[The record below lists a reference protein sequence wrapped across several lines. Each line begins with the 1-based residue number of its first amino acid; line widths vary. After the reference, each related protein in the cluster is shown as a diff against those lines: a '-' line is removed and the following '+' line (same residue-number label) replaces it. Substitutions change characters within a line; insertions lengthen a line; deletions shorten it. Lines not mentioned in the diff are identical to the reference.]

1 MAGRTGD
8 QTGHHWTQ
16 RRSALC
22 TVVGAACLWAWG
34 YVANLSVALFPR
46 ADVVASIGIEYAY
59 YASQLTLAVLAVA
72 LACLLRR
79 RHPGLSPAVVLAA
92 GACLAGASWAISLLM
107 SMPTGPEGDPGW
119 VGAAVIACG
128 VVYGAVG
135 LVLTVAWGA
144 RFSLGSRSMRQ
155 LVLLSF
161 LLGYI
166 IYLAIP
172 ALPSRASTLIAC
184 LLPLASAGLWL
195 LDSWR
200 RHQLT
205 GEVWPQERM
214 LGEASA
220 GLVNAGIL
228 PWRAMALFSAA
239 ALVGNFVTSLLMG
252 SSYTGAQTIF
262 PGGFLVCCCITAVA
276 LIAVSQ
282 GSLSLDIGL
291 LYRYCLPFS
300 VLGMLLLLVAPDRS
314 GALAGALV
322 TGASLFLQVLVILK
336 VTESTQQTGASPL
349 LAFSV
354 GQGLVGGVV
363 FLGNAG
369 GRVVSEIPGM
379 GAAVLP
385 LACAVGVFALFYL
398 LVLTTDGL
406 ARRVAKL
413 EGAKD
418 GCGEC
423 GADSAA
429 AAGVGRPSPQ
439 VAAAGAQAASA
450 LAGAAFAGTAS
461 PQVAA
466 TGARAA
472 SALAG
477 AMLAGGA
484 PAGVASPSAT
494 PAGTVLPGA
503 ALAEAP
509 RLDAFAQTLGLT
521 PREAEVCRYL
531 VQGRSLPFI
540 AEQLYVTAGTVKTHA
555 IHIYRKAGVTSKQE
569 LISLFGESMGQ
580 VK

>member
-1 MAGRTGD
+1 MAEH
-8 QTGHHWTQ
+8 TGHQTKRDWTQ

-34 YVANLSVALFPR
+34 YVANLSVALFPH
-46 ADVVASIGIEYAY
+46 AYVVASIGIEYAY

-72 LACLLRR
+72 LVGLLRR

-92 GACLAGASWAISLLM
+92 GVCLAGASWAISLLM
-107 SMPTGPEGDPGW
+107 GMPAGPQGDPGW
-119 VGAAVIACG
+119 ISAAVIACG
-128 VVYGAVG
+128 VVYGAAG

-155 LVLLSF
+155 VVLLSF
-161 LLGYI
+161 LLGYL

-172 ALPSRASTLIAC
+172 VLPSRASTLIAC

-205 GEVWPQERM
+205 GEVWPEERM
-214 LGEASA
+214 PGEASA

-239 ALVGNFVTSLLMG
+239 ALVGNFVTALLMG

-282 GSLSLDIGL
+282 GTLSLDIGL

-369 GRVVSEIPGM
+369 GRAVSEVASEIPGA
-379 GAAVLP
+379 GETVLP
-385 LACAVGVFALFYL
+385 LACAIGVFALFYL
-398 LVLTTDGL
+398 LVLTTDSL
-406 ARRVAKL
+406 ARRMAKL
-413 EGAKD
+413 EGAKA
-418 GCGEC
+418 GCGEEC
-423 GADSAA
+423 
-429 AAGVGRPSPQ
+429 AGS
-439 VAAAGAQAASA
+439 VAAASAGQPSLQAT
-450 LAGAAFAGTAS
+450 AA
-461 PQVAA
+461 
-466 TGARAA
+466 GARAA
-472 SALAG
+472 SAASTLAG
-477 AMLAGGA
+477 HVSASGEPVS
-484 PAGVASPSAT
+484 PAVTSAAS
-494 PAGTVLPGA
+494 V
-503 ALAEAP
+503 EAS
-509 RLDAFAQTLGLT
+509 RLDSLAQTLGLT

-580 VK
+580 AK

>member
-1 MAGRTGD
+1 MTEHTGR
-8 QTGHHWTQ
+8 QTERDWTQ

-34 YVANLSVALFPR
+34 YVANLSTALFPH
-46 ADVVASIGIEYAY
+46 AYVVASIGIEYAY
-59 YASQLTLAVLAVA
+59 YASQLMLAVLAVA
-72 LACLLRR
+72 LVGLLRR

-92 GACLAGASWAISLLM
+92 GVCLAGASWTIPLLM
-107 SMPTGPEGDPGW
+107 GMPAGPQGNPGW

-128 VVYGAVG
+128 VVYGAAG

-144 RFSLGSRSMRQ
+144 RFSLRSRSMRQ
-155 LVLLSF
+155 VVLLSF
-161 LLGYI
+161 LLGYL

-172 ALPSRASTLIAC
+172 VLPSRVSTLIAC

-220 GLVNAGIL
+220 GLVNADIL

-239 ALVGNFVTSLLMG
+239 ALIGNFVTSLLMG

-282 GSLSLDIGL
+282 GALSLDIGL

-300 VLGMLLLLVAPDRS
+300 VLGMLLPLVAPDRS

-336 VTESTQQTGASPL
+336 VTESAQQTGASPL

-369 GRVVSEIPGM
+369 GRVVSDLVSEIPGM
-379 GAAVLP
+379 GEAVLP
-385 LACAVGVFALFYL
+385 LACAIGVFALFYL
-398 LVLTTDGL
+398 LVLTTDSL
-406 ARRVAKL
+406 ARRMAKL
-413 EGAKD
+413 EGTKE
-418 GCGEC
+418 GCGEEC
-423 GADSAA
+423 AGSAA
-429 AAGVGRPSPQ
+429 TASVGQPSPQ
-439 VAAAGAQAASA
+439 ATAAGPTASAAST
-450 LAGAAFAGTAS
+450 LAGSAS
-461 PQVAA
+461 ASGEPTSSAA
-466 TGARAA
+466 TNSA
-472 SALAG
+472 SAE
-477 AMLAGGA
+477 
-484 PAGVASPSAT
+484 
-494 PAGTVLPGA
+494 
-503 ALAEAP
+503 AL
-509 RLDAFAQTLGLT
+509 RLDSFAQTLGLT

-569 LISLFGESMGQ
+569 LISLFGESVGQ
-580 VK
+580 AK

>member
-1 MAGRTGD
+1 MGLPAGPQGT
-8 QTGHHWTQ
+8 
-16 RRSALC
+16 
-22 TVVGAACLWAWG
+22 
-34 YVANLSVALFPR
+34 
-46 ADVVASIGIEYAY
+46 
-59 YASQLTLAVLAVA
+59 
-72 LACLLRR
+72 
-79 RHPGLSPAVVLAA
+79 A
-92 GACLAGASWAISLLM
+92 GWL
-107 SMPTGPEGDPGW
+107 
-119 VGAAVIACG
+119 GAAVIACG
-128 VVYGAVG
+128 VVYGAAG

-172 ALPSRASTLIAC
+172 VLPSRVSTLVAC
-184 LLPLASAGLWL
+184 LLPLVSAALWL

-214 LGEASA
+214 PGEASA

-228 PWRAMALFSAA
+228 PWRAMALFSVT
-239 ALVGNFVTSLLMG
+239 ALIGNFVTSLLMG
-252 SSYTGAQTIF
+252 SSYTGAQVIF

-282 GSLSLDIGL
+282 GGLRLDIEL

-354 GQGLVGGVV
+354 GQGLIGSVV
-363 FLGNAG
+363 FSGNAG
-369 GRVVSEIPGM
+369 GRVASELPGA
-379 GAAVLP
+379 GEAVLP
-385 LACAVGVFALFYL
+385 LACAIGVFALFYL

-413 EGAKD
+413 EGARKTGDED
-418 GCGEC
+418 GATSPDASC
-423 GADSAA
+423 D
-429 AAGVGRPSPQ
+429 GRPSPQ
-439 VAAAGAQAASA
+439 VATAGTKAASA
-450 LAGAAFAGTAS
+450 STIFAGASS
-461 PQVAA
+461 PAA
-466 TGARAA
+466 AAAA
-472 SALAG
+472 S
-477 AMLAGGA
+477 
-484 PAGVASPSAT
+484 T
-494 PAGTVLPGA
+494 PADATS
-503 ALAEAP
+503 AEAL
-509 RLDAFAQTLGLT
+509 RLDSFAQTLGLT

-569 LISLFGESMGQ
+569 LISLFGESAGQ
-580 VK
+580 VRP

>member
-1 MAGRTGD
+1 MADRTGHQAKHD
-8 QTGHHWTQ
+8 WTQ

-34 YVANLSVALFPR
+34 YVANLSTALFPR

-59 YASQLTLAVLAVA
+59 YASQLTLALTAVI
-72 LACLLRR
+72 LIGMLRH
-79 RHPGLSPAVVLAA
+79 RHPVLSPALVLAA
-92 GACLAGASWAISLLM
+92 GMCLAGASGTIFLLM
-107 SMPTGPEGDPGW
+107 GLPAGPEGTAGW
-119 VGAAVIACG
+119 LGAAVIACG
-128 VVYGAVG
+128 VVYGAAG

-172 ALPSRASTLIAC
+172 VLPSRASTLIAC

-214 LGEASA
+214 PGEASA
-220 GLVNAGIL
+220 GLVNADIL
-228 PWRAMALFSAA
+228 PWRAMALFSVT
-239 ALVGNFVTSLLMG
+239 ALIGNFVTSLLMG
-252 SSYTGAQTIF
+252 SSYTGAQVIF

-282 GSLSLDIGL
+282 GALRLDIGL

-336 VTESTQQTGASPL
+336 VTESAQQTGASPL

-354 GQGLVGGVV
+354 GQGLVGSVV
-363 FLGNAG
+363 FLGNVG
-369 GRVVSEIPGM
+369 GRVASEIPGA
-379 GAAVLP
+379 GEAVLP
-385 LACAVGVFALFYL
+385 LACAIGVFALFYL
-398 LVLTTDGL
+398 LVLTTDSL

-413 EGAKD
+413 EGARKTGDED
-418 GCGEC
+418 GATSPDASDNGHL
-423 GADSAA
+423 
-429 AAGVGRPSPQ
+429 SPQ
-439 VAAAGAQAASA
+439 VATAGTKAASA
-450 LAGAAFAGTAS
+450 STIFAGTSSPAAAAAAS
-461 PQVAA
+461 TPAD
-466 TGARAA
+466 AA
-472 SALAG
+472 SAE
-477 AMLAGGA
+477 
-484 PAGVASPSAT
+484 AS
-494 PAGTVLPGA
+494 
-503 ALAEAP
+503 
-509 RLDAFAQTLGLT
+509 RLDSFAQTLGLT

-569 LISLFGESMGQ
+569 LISLFGESVGQ
-580 VK
+580 AR

>member
-1 MAGRTGD
+1 MAEH
-8 QTGHHWTQ
+8 TGHQTKRDWTQ

-22 TVVGAACLWAWG
+22 TVVGAAYLWAWG
-34 YVANLSVALFPR
+34 YVANLSAALFPH
-46 ADVVASIGIEYAY
+46 AYVVASIGIEYAY
-59 YASQLTLAVLAVA
+59 YASQLTLTVLAVA
-72 LACLLRR
+72 LVGLLRR

-92 GACLAGASWAISLLM
+92 GVCLAGASWAISLLM
-107 SMPTGPEGDPGW
+107 GMPTGLQGGPGW

-128 VVYGAVG
+128 IVYGAAG

-172 ALPSRASTLIAC
+172 VLPSRASTLIAC

-205 GEVWPQERM
+205 GEVWPEERM
-214 LGEASA
+214 PGEASA

-276 LIAVSQ
+276 LVAVSQ
-282 GSLSLDIGL
+282 GALSLDIGL

-322 TGASLFLQVLVILK
+322 TGASLFLQALVILK

-369 GRVVSEIPGM
+369 GRAVSDVLGKIPGV
-379 GAAVLP
+379 GETVLP
-385 LACAVGVFALFYL
+385 LACSIGVFALFYL

-406 ARRVAKL
+406 ARRMAKL
-413 EGAKD
+413 EGTKE
-418 GCGEC
+418 GCGEEC
-423 GADSAA
+423 TGSAA
-429 AAGVGRPSPQ
+429 AASAGHPLSQ
-439 VAAAGAQAASA
+439 ATAARARAASTPA
-450 LAGAAFAGTAS
+450 SAVSAGAAATASTPAGTAS
-461 PQVAA
+461 Q
-466 TGARAA
+466 
-472 SALAG
+472 G
-477 AMLAGGA
+477 AM
-484 PAGVASPSAT
+484 PAGVSS
-494 PAGTVLPGA
+494 
-503 ALAEAP
+503 AEAS
-509 RLDAFAQTLGLT
+509 RLDSFAQTLGLT

-540 AEQLYVTAGTVKTHA
+540 AERLYVTAGTVKTHA

-569 LISLFGESMGQ
+569 LISLFGESVGQ
-580 VK
+580 AK

>member
-1 MAGRTGD
+1 MVRHMGD
-8 QTGHHWTQ
+8 QTGRGWTQ
-16 RRSALC
+16 RQSALC

-34 YVANLSVALFPR
+34 YVANLSTALFPR

-59 YASQLTLAVLAVA
+59 YASQLTLALSAVI
-72 LACLLRR
+72 LISMLRR
-79 RHPGLSPAVVLAA
+79 RHPVLSPALVLAA
-92 GACLAGASWAISLLM
+92 GMCLAGASGTIFLLM
-107 SMPTGPEGDPGW
+107 GLPAGPQGAAGW
-119 VGAAVIACG
+119 LGAAVIACG
-128 VVYGAVG
+128 VVYGAAG

-172 ALPSRASTLIAC
+172 VLPSRVSTLVAC
-184 LLPLASAGLWL
+184 LLPLVSAALWL

-214 LGEASA
+214 PGEASA
-220 GLVNAGIL
+220 GLVNADIL
-228 PWRAMALFSAA
+228 PWRAMALFSVT
-239 ALVGNFVTSLLMG
+239 ALIGNFVTSLLMG
-252 SSYTGAQTIF
+252 SSYTGAQVIF

-282 GSLSLDIGL
+282 GGLRLDIEL

-354 GQGLVGGVV
+354 GQGLIGSVV
-363 FLGNAG
+363 FSGNAG
-369 GRVVSEIPGM
+369 GRVASELPGA
-379 GAAVLP
+379 GEAVLP
-385 LACAVGVFALFYL
+385 LACAIGVFALFYL

-413 EGAKD
+413 EGARKTGDED
-418 GCGEC
+418 GATSPDASG
-423 GADSAA
+423 D
-429 AAGVGRPSPQ
+429 GRPSPQ
-439 VAAAGAQAASA
+439 VATAGTKAASA
-450 LAGAAFAGTAS
+450 STIFAGASSPAAAAAAS
-461 PQVAA
+461 TPAD
-466 TGARAA
+466 AA
-472 SALAG
+472 SAE
-477 AMLAGGA
+477 
-484 PAGVASPSAT
+484 
-494 PAGTVLPGA
+494 
-503 ALAEAP
+503 AL
-509 RLDAFAQTLGLT
+509 RLDSFAQTLGLT

-555 IHIYRKAGVTSKQE
+555 IHIYRKAGVASKQE
-569 LISLFGESMGQ
+569 LISLFGESAGQ
-580 VK
+580 VRP

>member
-1 MAGRTGD
+1 MVRHMGD
-8 QTGHHWTQ
+8 QTGRGWTQ
-16 RRSALC
+16 RQSALC

-34 YVANLSVALFPR
+34 YVANLSTALFPR

-59 YASQLTLAVLAVA
+59 YASQLTLALAAVI
-72 LACLLRR
+72 LIGMLRR
-79 RHPGLSPAVVLAA
+79 RHPVLSPALVLAA
-92 GACLAGASWAISLLM
+92 GMCLAGASGTIFLLM
-107 SMPTGPEGDPGW
+107 GLPAGPQ
-119 VGAAVIACG
+119 GAAGWLGAAIIACG
-128 VVYGAVG
+128 VVYGAAG

-172 ALPSRASTLIAC
+172 VLPSRVSTLVAC
-184 LLPLASAGLWL
+184 LLPLVSAALWL

-214 LGEASA
+214 PGEASA
-220 GLVNAGIL
+220 GLVNADIL
-228 PWRAMALFSAA
+228 PWRAMALFSVT
-239 ALVGNFVTSLLMG
+239 ALIGNFVTSLLMG
-252 SSYTGAQTIF
+252 SSYTGAQVIF

-282 GSLSLDIGL
+282 GGLRLDIEL

-354 GQGLVGGVV
+354 GQGLIGSVV
-363 FLGNAG
+363 FSGNAG
-369 GRVVSEIPGM
+369 GRVASELPGA
-379 GAAVLP
+379 GEAVLP
-385 LACAVGVFALFYL
+385 LACAIGVFALFYL

-413 EGAKD
+413 ERTRKTGDEDGATSPD
-418 GCGEC
+418 ASG
-423 GADSAA
+423 D
-429 AAGVGRPSPQ
+429 GRPSPQ
-439 VAAAGAQAASA
+439 VATAGTKAASA
-450 LAGAAFAGTAS
+450 STIFAGASS
-461 PQVAA
+461 PAA
-466 TGARAA
+466 AAAA
-472 SALAG
+472 S
-477 AMLAGGA
+477 
-484 PAGVASPSAT
+484 T
-494 PAGTVLPGA
+494 PADATS
-503 ALAEAP
+503 AEAL
-509 RLDAFAQTLGLT
+509 RLDSFAQTLGLT

-569 LISLFGESMGQ
+569 LISLFGESAGQ
-580 VK
+580 VRP

>member
-1 MAGRTGD
+1 MVRHMGD
-8 QTGHHWTQ
+8 QTGRGWTQ
-16 RRSALC
+16 RQSALC

-34 YVANLSVALFPR
+34 YVANLSTALFPR

-59 YASQLTLAVLAVA
+59 YASQLTLTLAAVVLIGM
-72 LACLLRR
+72 LRHR
-79 RHPGLSPAVVLAA
+79 QPGLSPAVVLGA
-92 GACLAGASWAISLLM
+92 GMCLAGASGTIFLLVGL
-107 SMPTGPEGDPGW
+107 PAGPEGAAGW
-119 VGAAVIACG
+119 IGAAVIACG
-128 VVYGAVG
+128 VVYGVAG

-155 LVLLSF
+155 LVLLSL

-166 IYLAIP
+166 IYLAVP
-172 ALPSRASTLIAC
+172 ALPSRVSALVAC
-184 LLPLASAGLWL
+184 LLPLVSTALWL

-214 LGEASA
+214 PGEASA

-228 PWRAMALFSAA
+228 PWRAMALFSVT
-239 ALVGNFVTSLLMG
+239 ALIGNFVTSLLMG

-282 GSLSLDIGL
+282 GGLRLDIGL

-369 GRVVSEIPGM
+369 GRAVSEVASEIPGA
-379 GAAVLP
+379 GETVLP
-385 LACAVGVFALFYL
+385 LACAIGVFALFYL
-398 LVLTTDGL
+398 LVLTTDSL
-406 ARRVAKL
+406 ARRMAKL
-413 EGAKD
+413 EGAKA
-418 GCGEC
+418 GCGEEC
-423 GADSAA
+423 
-429 AAGVGRPSPQ
+429 AGS
-439 VAAAGAQAASA
+439 VAAASAGHPSSQAT
-450 LAGAAFAGTAS
+450 AA
-461 PQVAA
+461 
-466 TGARAA
+466 GARAA
-472 SALAG
+472 SAASTLAG
-477 AMLAGGA
+477 F
-484 PAGVASPSAT
+484 ASASGEPVSSAAT
-494 PAGTVLPGA
+494 GFAS
-503 ALAEAP
+503 AEAS
-509 RLDAFAQTLGLT
+509 RLDSFAQTLGLT

-555 IHIYRKAGVTSKQE
+555 IHIYRKASVTSKQE

-580 VK
+580 AK

>member
-1 MAGRTGD
+1 MAEH
-8 QTGHHWTQ
+8 TGHQTKRDWTQ

-34 YVANLSVALFPR
+34 YVANLSTALFPH
-46 ADVVASIGIEYAY
+46 AYVVASIGIEYAY
-59 YASQLTLAVLAVA
+59 YASQLMLAVLAVA
-72 LACLLRR
+72 LVGLLRR

-92 GACLAGASWAISLLM
+92 GVCLAGASWTIPLLM
-107 SMPTGPEGDPGW
+107 GMPAGPQGNPGW

-128 VVYGAVG
+128 VVYGAAG

-144 RFSLGSRSMRQ
+144 RFSLRSRSMRQ
-155 LVLLSF
+155 VVLLSF
-161 LLGYI
+161 LLGYL

-172 ALPSRASTLIAC
+172 VLPSRVSTLIAC

-220 GLVNAGIL
+220 GLVNADIL

-239 ALVGNFVTSLLMG
+239 ALIGNFVTSLLMG

-282 GSLSLDIGL
+282 GALSLDIGL

-300 VLGMLLLLVAPDRS
+300 VLGMLLPLVAPDRS

-336 VTESTQQTGASPL
+336 VTESAQQTGASPL

-369 GRVVSEIPGM
+369 GRVVSDLVSEIPGM
-379 GAAVLP
+379 GEAVLP
-385 LACAVGVFALFYL
+385 LACAIGVFALFYL
-398 LVLTTDGL
+398 LVLTTDSL
-406 ARRVAKL
+406 ARRMAKL
-413 EGAKD
+413 EGTKE
-418 GCGEC
+418 GCSEECAGSVATASVGQPSLQATAAGATASAASTLAGSASASGEPTS
-423 GADSAA
+423 SAA
-429 AAGVGRPSPQ
+429 AN
-439 VAAAGAQAASA
+439 AASA
-450 LAGAAFAGTAS
+450 E
-461 PQVAA
+461 
-466 TGARAA
+466 
-472 SALAG
+472 AL
-477 AMLAGGA
+477 
-484 PAGVASPSAT
+484 
-494 PAGTVLPGA
+494 
-503 ALAEAP
+503 
-509 RLDAFAQTLGLT
+509 RLDSFAQTLGLT

-580 VK
+580 AK

>member
-1 MAGRTGD
+1 MVRHMGD
-8 QTGHHWTQ
+8 QTGRGWTQ
-16 RRSALC
+16 RQSALC

-34 YVANLSVALFPR
+34 YVANLSTALFPR

-59 YASQLTLAVLAVA
+59 YASQLTLALAAVI
-72 LACLLRR
+72 LISMLRR
-79 RHPGLSPAVVLAA
+79 RHPVLSPALVLAA
-92 GACLAGASWAISLLM
+92 GMCLAGASATIFLLM
-107 SMPTGPEGDPGW
+107 GLPAGPQGAAGW
-119 VGAAVIACG
+119 LGAAVIACG
-128 VVYGAVG
+128 VVYGAAG

-172 ALPSRASTLIAC
+172 MLPSRVSTLVAC
-184 LLPLASAGLWL
+184 LLPLVSAALWL

-214 LGEASA
+214 PGEASA
-220 GLVNAGIL
+220 GLVNADIL
-228 PWRAMALFSAA
+228 PWRAMALFSVT
-239 ALVGNFVTSLLMG
+239 ALIGNFVTSLLMG
-252 SSYTGAQTIF
+252 SSYTGAQVIF

-282 GSLSLDIGL
+282 GGLRLDIEL

-354 GQGLVGGVV
+354 GQGLVGSVV
-363 FLGNAG
+363 FSGNAG
-369 GRVVSEIPGM
+369 GRVASELPGA
-379 GAAVLP
+379 GEAVLP
-385 LACAVGVFALFYL
+385 LACAIGVFALFYL

-413 EGAKD
+413 ERTRKTGDEDGATSPD
-418 GCGEC
+418 ASG
-423 GADSAA
+423 D
-429 AAGVGRPSPQ
+429 GRPSPQ
-439 VAAAGAQAASA
+439 VATAGTKAASA
-450 LAGAAFAGTAS
+450 STIFAGASSPAAAAAAS
-461 PQVAA
+461 TPAD
-466 TGARAA
+466 AA
-472 SALAG
+472 SAE
-477 AMLAGGA
+477 
-484 PAGVASPSAT
+484 
-494 PAGTVLPGA
+494 
-503 ALAEAP
+503 AL
-509 RLDAFAQTLGLT
+509 RLDSFAQTLGLT

-569 LISLFGESMGQ
+569 LISLFGESAGQ
-580 VK
+580 VRP

>member
-1 MAGRTGD
+1 MTISTNRTRLV
-8 QTGHHWTQ
+8 TQ
-16 RRSALC
+16 
-22 TVVGAACLWAWG
+22 
-34 YVANLSVALFPR
+34 
-46 ADVVASIGIEYAY
+46 I
-59 YASQLTLAVLAVA
+59 
-72 LACLLRR
+72 
-79 RHPGLSPAVVLAA
+79 
-92 GACLAGASWAISLLM
+92 
-107 SMPTGPEGDPGW
+107 
-119 VGAAVIACG
+119 
-128 VVYGAVG
+128 
-135 LVLTVAWGA
+135 
-144 RFSLGSRSMRQ
+144 
-155 LVLLSF
+155 
-161 LLGYI
+161 
-166 IYLAIP
+166 
-172 ALPSRASTLIAC
+172 
-184 LLPLASAGLWL
+184 
-195 LDSWR
+195 
-200 RHQLT
+200 LT
-205 GEVWPQERM
+205 GEVWPEERM
-214 LGEASA
+214 PGEASA

-282 GSLSLDIGL
+282 GTLSLDIGL

-369 GRVVSEIPGM
+369 GRVVSDVMSKVPGM
-379 GAAVLP
+379 GETVLP
-385 LACAVGVFALFYL
+385 LACAIGVFTLFYL

-413 EGAKD
+413 EGAKA
-418 GCGEC
+418 GCGEEC
-423 GADSAA
+423 
-429 AAGVGRPSPQ
+429 AGS
-439 VAAAGAQAASA
+439 VAAASAGHPSSQAT
-450 LAGAAFAGTAS
+450 AA
-461 PQVAA
+461 
-466 TGARAA
+466 GARAA
-472 SALAG
+472 SAASTLAG
-477 AMLAGGA
+477 T
-484 PAGVASPSAT
+484 ASASGEPVNSAVT
-494 PAGTVLPGA
+494 SA
-503 ALAEAP
+503 ASAEAS
-509 RLDAFAQTLGLT
+509 RLDSFAQTLGLT

-569 LISLFGESMGQ
+569 LISLFGESVGQ
-580 VK
+580 AK

>member
-8 QTGHHWTQ
+8 QTRHDWTQ

-22 TVVGAACLWAWG
+22 TVAGAACLWAWG
-34 YVANLSVALFPR
+34 YVANLSVALFPQ
-46 ADVVASIGIEYAY
+46 ADVVTSIGIEYAY

-72 LACLLRR
+72 LICLLRR
-79 RHPGLSPAVVLAA
+79 RHPGLSPALVLAA
-92 GACLAGASWAISLLM
+92 GMCLAGASWAISLLM
-107 SMPTGPEGDPGW
+107 GMPTGPDGGPGW
-119 VGAAVIACG
+119 LGATVIACG
-128 VVYGAVG
+128 VVYGAAG

-155 LVLLSF
+155 VVLLSF
-161 LLGYI
+161 LLGYL

-172 ALPSRASTLIAC
+172 VLPSRASTLIAC
-184 LLPLASAGLWL
+184 LLPLASAGQWL

-205 GEVWPQERM
+205 GEVWPEERM
-214 LGEASA
+214 PGEASA

-239 ALVGNFVTSLLMG
+239 ALVGNFVTALLMG

-282 GSLSLDIGL
+282 GALSLDIGL

-369 GRVVSEIPGM
+369 GRAVSEVASEIPGA
-379 GAAVLP
+379 GETVLP
-385 LACAVGVFALFYL
+385 LACAIGVFALFYL
-398 LVLTTDGL
+398 LVLTTDSL
-406 ARRVAKL
+406 ARRMAKL
-413 EGAKD
+413 EGAKA
-418 GCGEC
+418 GCGEEC
-423 GADSAA
+423 
-429 AAGVGRPSPQ
+429 AGS
-439 VAAAGAQAASA
+439 VAAASAGQPSLQAT
-450 LAGAAFAGTAS
+450 AA
-461 PQVAA
+461 
-466 TGARAA
+466 GARAA
-472 SALAG
+472 SAASTLAG
-477 AMLAGGA
+477 HVSASGEPVS
-484 PAGVASPSAT
+484 PAVTSAAS
-494 PAGTVLPGA
+494 V
-503 ALAEAP
+503 EAS
-509 RLDAFAQTLGLT
+509 RLDSLAQTLGLT

-569 LISLFGESMGQ
+569 LISLFGESVGQ
-580 VK
+580 AK

>member
-1 MAGRTGD
+1 MARRTGD
-8 QTGHHWTQ
+8 QAKRGWTQ
-16 RRSALC
+16 RQSARC

-34 YVANLSVALFPR
+34 YVANLSTALFPR

-59 YASQLTLAVLAVA
+59 YASQLTLALAAVI
-72 LACLLRR
+72 LIGMLRR
-79 RHPGLSPAVVLAA
+79 RHPVLSPALVLAA
-92 GACLAGASWAISLLM
+92 GMCLAGASGTIFLLM
-107 SMPTGPEGDPGW
+107 GLPAGPEGAAGW
-119 VGAAVIACG
+119 AGAAVIVCG
-128 VVYGAVG
+128 VVYGAAG

-155 LVLLSF
+155 LMLLSF

-172 ALPSRASTLIAC
+172 VLPSRVSTLVAC
-184 LLPLASAGLWL
+184 LLPLMSAALWL

-214 LGEASA
+214 PGEASA

-228 PWRAMALFSAA
+228 PWRAMALFSVT
-239 ALVGNFVTSLLMG
+239 ALIGNFVTSLLMG
-252 SSYTGAQTIF
+252 SSYTGAQVIF

-282 GSLSLDIGL
+282 GTLSLDIGL

-354 GQGLVGGVV
+354 GQGLVGSVV

-369 GRVVSEIPGM
+369 GRVASEIPGA
-379 GAAVLP
+379 GEAVLP
-385 LACAVGVFALFYL
+385 LACAIGVFALFYL
-398 LVLTTDGL
+398 LVLTTDSL
-406 ARRVAKL
+406 ARRMAKL
-413 EGAKD
+413 EGARKTGDED
-418 GCGEC
+418 G
-423 GADSAA
+423 ATSPDASDN
-429 AAGVGRPSPQ
+429 GRLSPQ
-439 VAAAGAQAASA
+439 VATAGTKAASA
-450 LAGAAFAGTAS
+450 STIFAGASSPAAAAAAS
-461 PQVAA
+461 TP
-466 TGARAA
+466 TDAA
-472 SALAG
+472 SAE
-477 AMLAGGA
+477 
-484 PAGVASPSAT
+484 
-494 PAGTVLPGA
+494 
-503 ALAEAP
+503 AL
-509 RLDAFAQTLGLT
+509 RLDSFTQTLGLT

-569 LISLFGESMGQ
+569 LISLFGESVGQ
-580 VK
+580 AK

>member
-1 MAGRTGD
+1 MVRHMGD
-8 QTGHHWTQ
+8 QTGRGWTQ
-16 RRSALC
+16 RQSALC

-34 YVANLSVALFPR
+34 YVANLSTALFPR

-59 YASQLTLAVLAVA
+59 YASQLTLALAAVI
-72 LACLLRR
+72 LISMLRR
-79 RHPGLSPAVVLAA
+79 RHPVLSPALVLAA
-92 GACLAGASWAISLLM
+92 GMCLARASGTIFLLM
-107 SMPTGPEGDPGW
+107 GLPAGPQGTAGW
-119 VGAAVIACG
+119 LGAAVIACG
-128 VVYGAVG
+128 VVYGAAG

-172 ALPSRASTLIAC
+172 VLPSRVSTLVAC
-184 LLPLASAGLWL
+184 LLPLVSAALWL

-214 LGEASA
+214 PGEASA

-228 PWRAMALFSAA
+228 PWRAMALFSVT
-239 ALVGNFVTSLLMG
+239 ALIGNFVTSLLMG
-252 SSYTGAQTIF
+252 SSYTGAQVIF

-282 GSLSLDIGL
+282 GGLRLDIEL

-354 GQGLVGGVV
+354 GQGLIGSVV
-363 FLGNAG
+363 FSGNAG
-369 GRVVSEIPGM
+369 GRVASELPGA
-379 GAAVLP
+379 GEAVLP
-385 LACAVGVFALFYL
+385 LACAIGVFALFYL

-413 EGAKD
+413 EGARKTGDED
-418 GCGEC
+418 GATSPDASC
-423 GADSAA
+423 D
-429 AAGVGRPSPQ
+429 GRPSPQ
-439 VAAAGAQAASA
+439 VATAGTKAASA
-450 LAGAAFAGTAS
+450 STIFAGASSPAAAAAAS
-461 PQVAA
+461 TPAD
-466 TGARAA
+466 AA
-472 SALAG
+472 SAE
-477 AMLAGGA
+477 
-484 PAGVASPSAT
+484 
-494 PAGTVLPGA
+494 
-503 ALAEAP
+503 AL
-509 RLDAFAQTLGLT
+509 RLDSFAQTLGLT

-555 IHIYRKAGVTSKQE
+555 IHIYRKAGVASKQE
-569 LISLFGESMGQ
+569 LISLFGESAGQ
-580 VK
+580 VRP

>member
-46 ADVVASIGIEYAY
+46 ADGVASIGIEYAY

-107 SMPTGPEGDPGW
+107 GMPAGPQGDPGW
-119 VGAAVIACG
+119 ISAAVIACG
-128 VVYGAVG
+128 VVYGAAG

-155 LVLLSF
+155 VVLLSF
-161 LLGYI
+161 LLGYL

-172 ALPSRASTLIAC
+172 VLPSRASTLIAC

-228 PWRAMALFSAA
+228 PWRAMALFSAT
-239 ALVGNFVTSLLMG
+239 ALIGNFVTSLLMG

-282 GSLSLDIGL
+282 GTLSLDIGL
-291 LYRYCLPFS
+291 PYRYCLPFS

-369 GRVVSEIPGM
+369 GRAVSEVASEIPGA
-379 GAAVLP
+379 GETVLP
-385 LACAVGVFALFYL
+385 LACAIGVFALFYL
-398 LVLTTDGL
+398 LVLTTDSL
-406 ARRVAKL
+406 ARRMARLEEAKKMGGDD
-413 EGAKD
+413 GAASPGTTSD
-418 GCGEC
+418 GFS
-423 GADSAA
+423 DL
-429 AAGVGRPSPQ
+429 Q
-439 VAAAGAQAASA
+439 TAAAGAKATSA
-450 LAGAAFAGTAS
+450 PAGAASTGAAS
-461 PQVAA
+461 P
-466 TGARAA
+466 GSA
-472 SALAG
+472 SAE
-477 AMLAGGA
+477 
-484 PAGVASPSAT
+484 AS
-494 PAGTVLPGA
+494 
-503 ALAEAP
+503 

-569 LISLFGESMGQ
+569 LISLFGESTAQ
-580 VK
+580 

>member
-1 MAGRTGD
+1 MTEH
-8 QTGHHWTQ
+8 TGHQTKRDWTQ

-34 YVANLSVALFPR
+34 YVANLSVALFPH
-46 ADVVASIGIEYAY
+46 AYVVASIGIEYAY
-59 YASQLTLAVLAVA
+59 YASQLTLALLAVA
-72 LACLLRR
+72 LVGLLRR

-92 GACLAGASWAISLLM
+92 GVCLAGASWAISLLM
-107 SMPTGPEGDPGW
+107 CMPAGPQGGPGW
-119 VGAAVIACG
+119 ISAAVIACG
-128 VVYGAVG
+128 VVYGAAG

-144 RFSLGSRSMRQ
+144 RFSLGSRGMRQ

-205 GEVWPQERM
+205 GEVWPEERM
-214 LGEASA
+214 PGEASA
-220 GLVNAGIL
+220 GLVNADTL

-239 ALVGNFVTSLLMG
+239 ALIGNFVTSLLMG

-282 GSLSLDIGL
+282 GALSLDIGL

-369 GRVVSEIPGM
+369 GRVVSDLVSEIPGM
-379 GAAVLP
+379 GEAVLP
-385 LACAVGVFALFYL
+385 LACATGVFALFYL
-398 LVLTTDGL
+398 LVLTTDSL
-406 ARRVAKL
+406 ARRMAKL
-413 EGAKD
+413 EGTKE
-418 GCGEC
+418 GCGEEC
-423 GADSAA
+423 AGSPGAAS
-429 AAGVGRPSPQ
+429 VGRPSPQ
-439 VAAAGAQAASA
+439 GAAAEAQAAPTTAAAGAQATSTPAVA
-450 LAGAAFAGTAS
+450 VS
-461 PQVAA
+461 P
-466 TGARAA
+466 GAA
-472 SALAG
+472 SAE
-477 AMLAGGA
+477 
-484 PAGVASPSAT
+484 AS
-494 PAGTVLPGA
+494 
-503 ALAEAP
+503 
-509 RLDAFAQTLGLT
+509 RLDSFAQTLGLT

-569 LISLFGESMGQ
+569 LISLFGESVGQ
-580 VK
+580 AK

>member
-1 MAGRTGD
+1 MAGH
-8 QTGHHWTQ
+8 TGHQAKHDWTQ

-34 YVANLSVALFPR
+34 YVANLSTALFPR

-59 YASQLTLAVLAVA
+59 YASQLTLALTAVI
-72 LACLLRR
+72 LIGMLRH
-79 RHPGLSPAVVLAA
+79 RHPVLSPALVLAA
-92 GACLAGASWAISLLM
+92 GMCLAGASGTIFLLM
-107 SMPTGPEGDPGW
+107 GLPAGPEGTAGW
-119 VGAAVIACG
+119 LGAAVIACG
-128 VVYGAVG
+128 VVYGAAG

-172 ALPSRASTLIAC
+172 VLPSRVSTLVAC
-184 LLPLASAGLWL
+184 LLPLVSAALWL

-214 LGEASA
+214 PGEASA

-228 PWRAMALFSAA
+228 PWRAMALFSVT
-239 ALVGNFVTSLLMG
+239 ALIGNFVTSLLMG
-252 SSYTGAQTIF
+252 SSYTGAQVIF

-282 GSLSLDIGL
+282 GALRLDIGL

-354 GQGLVGGVV
+354 GQGLVGSVV
-363 FLGNAG
+363 FLGNVG
-369 GRVVSEIPGM
+369 GRVASEIPGA
-379 GAAVLP
+379 GEAVLP
-385 LACAVGVFALFYL
+385 LACAIGVFALFYL
-398 LVLTTDGL
+398 LVLTTDSL

-413 EGAKD
+413 EGARKTGDED
-418 GCGEC
+418 G
-423 GADSAA
+423 ATSPDASDN
-429 AAGVGRPSPQ
+429 GRLSPQ
-439 VAAAGAQAASA
+439 VATAGTKAASA
-450 LAGAAFAGTAS
+450 STIFAGTSSPAAAAAAS
-461 PQVAA
+461 TPAD
-466 TGARAA
+466 AA
-472 SALAG
+472 SAE
-477 AMLAGGA
+477 
-484 PAGVASPSAT
+484 AS
-494 PAGTVLPGA
+494 
-503 ALAEAP
+503 
-509 RLDAFAQTLGLT
+509 RLDSFTQSLGLT
-521 PREAEVCRYL
+521 PRETEVCRYL

-555 IHIYRKAGVTSKQE
+555 LHIYRKAGVTSKQE
-569 LISLFGESMGQ
+569 LISLFGESVGQ
-580 VK
+580 AR

>member
-1 MAGRTGD
+1 MVRHMGD
-8 QTGHHWTQ
+8 QTGRGWTQ
-16 RRSALC
+16 RQSALC

-34 YVANLSVALFPR
+34 YVANLSTALFPR

-59 YASQLTLAVLAVA
+59 YASQLTLALAAVI
-72 LACLLRR
+72 LISMRRR
-79 RHPGLSPAVVLAA
+79 RHPVLSPALVLAA
-92 GACLAGASWAISLLM
+92 GMCLAGASATIFLLM
-107 SMPTGPEGDPGW
+107 GLPAGPQGAAGW
-119 VGAAVIACG
+119 LGAAVIACG
-128 VVYGAVG
+128 VVYGAAG

-172 ALPSRASTLIAC
+172 VLPSRVSTLVAC
-184 LLPLASAGLWL
+184 LLPLVSAALWL

-214 LGEASA
+214 PGEASA
-220 GLVNAGIL
+220 GLVNADIL
-228 PWRAMALFSAA
+228 PWRAMALFSVT
-239 ALVGNFVTSLLMG
+239 ALIGNFVTSLLMG
-252 SSYTGAQTIF
+252 SSYTGAQVIF

-282 GSLSLDIGL
+282 GGLRLDIEL

-354 GQGLVGGVV
+354 GQGLVGSVV
-363 FLGNAG
+363 FSGNAG
-369 GRVVSEIPGM
+369 GRVASELPGA
-379 GAAVLP
+379 GEAVLP
-385 LACAVGVFALFYL
+385 LACAIGVFALFYL

-413 EGAKD
+413 EGARKTGDED
-418 GCGEC
+418 GATSPDASG
-423 GADSAA
+423 D
-429 AAGVGRPSPQ
+429 GRPSPQ
-439 VAAAGAQAASA
+439 VATAGTKAASA
-450 LAGAAFAGTAS
+450 STIFAGASSPAAAAAAS
-461 PQVAA
+461 TPAD
-466 TGARAA
+466 AA
-472 SALAG
+472 SAE
-477 AMLAGGA
+477 
-484 PAGVASPSAT
+484 
-494 PAGTVLPGA
+494 
-503 ALAEAP
+503 AL
-509 RLDAFAQTLGLT
+509 RLDSFAQTLGLT

-569 LISLFGESMGQ
+569 LISLFGESAGQ
-580 VK
+580 VRP

>member
-1 MAGRTGD
+1 MARHMGG
-8 QTGHHWTQ
+8 QTGRGWTQ
-16 RRSALC
+16 RQSALC

-34 YVANLSVALFPR
+34 YVANLSTALFPR

-59 YASQLTLAVLAVA
+59 YASQLTLTLAAVVLIGM
-72 LACLLRR
+72 LRHR
-79 RHPGLSPAVVLAA
+79 QPGLSPAVVLGA
-92 GACLAGASWAISLLM
+92 GMCLAGASGTIFLLVGL
-107 SMPTGPEGDPGW
+107 PAGPESAAGW
-119 VGAAVIACG
+119 IGAAVIACG
-128 VVYGAVG
+128 VVYGVAG

-155 LVLLSF
+155 LVLLSL

-166 IYLAIP
+166 IYLAVP
-172 ALPSRASTLIAC
+172 ALPSRVSALVAC
-184 LLPLASAGLWL
+184 LLPLVSAALWL

-205 GEVWPQERM
+205 AEVWPQERM
-214 LGEASA
+214 PGEASA

-228 PWRAMALFSAA
+228 PWRAMALFSVT
-239 ALVGNFVTSLLMG
+239 ALIGNFVTSLLMG
-252 SSYTGAQTIF
+252 SSYTGAQVIF

-282 GSLSLDIGL
+282 GGLRLDIGL

-354 GQGLVGGVV
+354 GQGLVGSVV

-369 GRVVSEIPGM
+369 GRVASEIPGA
-379 GAAVLP
+379 GEAVLP
-385 LACAVGVFALFYL
+385 LACAIGVFALFYL

-413 EGAKD
+413 EGARKTGDEDGATSPDASDD
-418 GCGEC
+418 GCL
-423 GADSAA
+423 
-429 AAGVGRPSPQ
+429 SPQ
-439 VAAAGAQAASA
+439 VATAGTKAASA
-450 LAGAAFAGTAS
+450 STIFAGASSPTA
-461 PQVAA
+461 AA
-466 TGARAA
+466 AA
-472 SALAG
+472 S
-477 AMLAGGA
+477 
-484 PAGVASPSAT
+484 T
-494 PAGTVLPGA
+494 PAS
-503 ALAEAP
+503 AEAL
-509 RLDAFAQTLGLT
+509 RLDSFAQTLGLT
-521 PREAEVCRYL
+521 PRETEVCRYL

-555 IHIYRKAGVTSKQE
+555 IHIYRKASVTSKQE
-569 LISLFGESMGQ
+569 LISLFGESAAQ
-580 VK
+580 

>member
-1 MAGRTGD
+1 MGD
-8 QTGHHWTQ
+8 QTGRGWTQ
-16 RRSALC
+16 RQSALC

-34 YVANLSVALFPR
+34 YVANLSTALFPR

-59 YASQLTLAVLAVA
+59 YASQLTLALAAVI
-72 LACLLRR
+72 LIGMLRR
-79 RHPGLSPAVVLAA
+79 RHPVLSPALVLAA
-92 GACLAGASWAISLLM
+92 GMCLAGASGTIFLLM
-107 SMPTGPEGDPGW
+107 GLPAGPQGAAGW
-119 VGAAVIACG
+119 LGAAVIACG
-128 VVYGAVG
+128 VVYGAAG

-172 ALPSRASTLIAC
+172 VLPSRVSTLVAC
-184 LLPLASAGLWL
+184 LLPLVSAALWL

-214 LGEASA
+214 PGEASA
-220 GLVNAGIL
+220 GLVNADIL
-228 PWRAMALFSAA
+228 PWRAMALFSVT
-239 ALVGNFVTSLLMG
+239 ALIGNFVTSLLMG
-252 SSYTGAQTIF
+252 SSYTGAQVIF

-282 GSLSLDIGL
+282 GGLRLDIEL

-354 GQGLVGGVV
+354 GQGLVGSVV
-363 FLGNAG
+363 FSGNAG
-369 GRVVSEIPGM
+369 GRVASELPGA
-379 GAAVLP
+379 GEAVLP
-385 LACAVGVFALFYL
+385 LACAIGVFALFYL

-413 EGAKD
+413 EGARKTGDED
-418 GCGEC
+418 GATSPDASG
-423 GADSAA
+423 D
-429 AAGVGRPSPQ
+429 GRPSPQ
-439 VAAAGAQAASA
+439 VATAGTKAASA
-450 LAGAAFAGTAS
+450 STIFAGASSPAAAAAAS
-461 PQVAA
+461 TPAD
-466 TGARAA
+466 AA
-472 SALAG
+472 SAE
-477 AMLAGGA
+477 
-484 PAGVASPSAT
+484 
-494 PAGTVLPGA
+494 
-503 ALAEAP
+503 AL
-509 RLDAFAQTLGLT
+509 RLDSFAQTLGLT

-555 IHIYRKAGVTSKQE
+555 IHIYRKAGVASKQE
-569 LISLFGESMGQ
+569 LISLFGESAGQ
-580 VK
+580 VRP

>member
-1 MAGRTGD
+1 MTEHTGR
-8 QTGHHWTQ
+8 QTGRDWTQ

-34 YVANLSVALFPR
+34 YVANLSTALFPH
-46 ADVVASIGIEYAY
+46 AYVVASIGIEYAY
-59 YASQLTLAVLAVA
+59 YASQLMLAVLAVA
-72 LACLLRR
+72 LVGLLHR

-92 GACLAGASWAISLLM
+92 GICLAGASWTISLLM
-107 SMPTGPEGDPGW
+107 GMPAGPQGSPGW
-119 VGAAVIACG
+119 VGTAVIACG
-128 VVYGAVG
+128 VVYGAAG

-144 RFSLGSRSMRQ
+144 RFSLGSRGMRQ

-161 LLGYI
+161 LLGYL

-172 ALPSRASTLIAC
+172 ALPSRASTFIAC

-220 GLVNAGIL
+220 GLVNADIL

-282 GSLSLDIGL
+282 GALSLDIGL

-336 VTESTQQTGASPL
+336 VTESAQQTGTSPL

-369 GRVVSEIPGM
+369 GRAVSDVMSEIPGM
-379 GAAVLP
+379 GEAVLP
-385 LACAVGVFALFYL
+385 LACAIGVFALFYL
-398 LVLTTDGL
+398 LVLTTDSL
-406 ARRVAKL
+406 ARRMAKL
-413 EGAKD
+413 EGTKE
-418 GCGEC
+418 GCGEEC
-423 GADSAA
+423 AGSAA
-429 AAGVGRPSPQ
+429 TASVGQPSLRATAAR
-439 VAAAGAQAASA
+439 AR
-450 LAGAAFAGTAS
+450 AAFTLAGTAS
-461 PQVAA
+461 AS
-466 TGARAA
+466 AA
-472 SALAG
+472 SAE
-477 AMLAGGA
+477 
-484 PAGVASPSAT
+484 AS
-494 PAGTVLPGA
+494 
-503 ALAEAP
+503 
-509 RLDAFAQTLGLT
+509 RLDSFTQALGLT

-580 VK
+580 AK

>member
-1 MAGRTGD
+1 MTEHTGR
-8 QTGHHWTQ
+8 QTGRDWTQ

-34 YVANLSVALFPR
+34 YVANLSTALFPH
-46 ADVVASIGIEYAY
+46 AYVVASIGIEYAY
-59 YASQLTLAVLAVA
+59 YASQLMLAVLAVA
-72 LACLLRR
+72 LVGLLRR

-92 GACLAGASWAISLLM
+92 GVCLAGASWTISLLM
-107 SMPTGPEGDPGW
+107 GMPAGPQGNPGW

-128 VVYGAVG
+128 VVYGAAG

-144 RFSLGSRSMRQ
+144 RFSLRSRSMRQ
-155 LVLLSF
+155 VVLLSF
-161 LLGYI
+161 LLGYL

-172 ALPSRASTLIAC
+172 VLPSRVSTLIAC

-220 GLVNAGIL
+220 GLVNADIL

-282 GSLSLDIGL
+282 GALSLDIGL

-336 VTESTQQTGASPL
+336 VTESAQQTGASPL

-369 GRVVSEIPGM
+369 GRAVSDVMSEIPGM
-379 GAAVLP
+379 GEAVLP
-385 LACAVGVFALFYL
+385 LACAIGVFALFYL
-398 LVLTTDGL
+398 LVLTTDSL
-406 ARRVAKL
+406 ARSMAKL
-413 EGAKD
+413 EGTKE
-418 GCGEC
+418 GCGEEC
-423 GADSAA
+423 AGSAA
-429 AAGVGRPSPQ
+429 AASVGQPSPQ
-439 VAAAGAQAASA
+439 GAAAEAQAAST
-450 LAGAAFAGTAS
+450 LAGTAS
-461 PQVAA
+461 AS
-466 TGARAA
+466 AA
-472 SALAG
+472 SAE
-477 AMLAGGA
+477 
-484 PAGVASPSAT
+484 AS
-494 PAGTVLPGA
+494 
-503 ALAEAP
+503 
-509 RLDAFAQTLGLT
+509 RLDSFTQALGLT

-569 LISLFGESMGQ
+569 LISLFGESVGQ
-580 VK
+580 AK

>member
-1 MAGRTGD
+1 MTGLTGD
-8 QTGHHWTQ
+8 HTRHNWTQ

-46 ADVVASIGIEYAY
+46 VDVVASIGIEYAY
-59 YASQLTLAVLAVA
+59 YASQLTLAVLALA
-72 LACLLRR
+72 LVGLLRR

-92 GACLAGASWAISLLM
+92 GVCLAGASWAISLLM
-107 SMPTGPEGDPGW
+107 GMPTGPQGNPGW
-119 VGAAVIACG
+119 VGTAVIACG
-128 VVYGAVG
+128 VVYGAAG

-155 LVLLSF
+155 VVLLSF
-161 LLGYI
+161 LLGYL

-172 ALPSRASTLIAC
+172 VLPNRASTLIAC

-228 PWRAMALFSAA
+228 PWRAMALFSAT

-282 GSLSLDIGL
+282 GALSLDIGL

-354 GQGLVGGVV
+354 GQGLVGSVV

-369 GRVVSEIPGM
+369 GRVVSDVMSEIPGM
-379 GAAVLP
+379 GETVLP
-385 LACAVGVFALFYL
+385 LACAIGVFAIFYL

-406 ARRVAKL
+406 ARRVARL
-413 EGAKD
+413 EGAKES
-418 GCGEC
+418 CGEEC
-423 GADSAA
+423 AGSAA
-429 AAGVGRPSPQ
+429 ATSVGQPSPQ
-439 VAAAGAQAASA
+439 AT
-450 LAGAAFAGTAS
+450 TA
-461 PQVAA
+461 
-466 TGARAA
+466 GARAA
-472 SALAG
+472 STLVG
-477 AMLAGGA
+477 
-484 PAGVASPSAT
+484 PVSASGEPVSSAVT
-494 PAGTVLPGA
+494 SA
-503 ALAEAP
+503 ASAEVS
-509 RLDAFAQTLGLT
+509 RLDSFTQALGLT

-569 LISLFGESMGQ
+569 LISLFGESVGQ
-580 VK
+580 IQP

>member
-1 MAGRTGD
+1 MVRHMGD
-8 QTGHHWTQ
+8 QTGRGWTQ
-16 RRSALC
+16 RQSALC

-34 YVANLSVALFPR
+34 YVANLSTALFPR

-59 YASQLTLAVLAVA
+59 YASQLTLALSAVI
-72 LACLLRR
+72 LISMLRR
-79 RHPGLSPAVVLAA
+79 RHPVLSPALVLAA
-92 GACLAGASWAISLLM
+92 GMCLAGASGTIFLLM
-107 SMPTGPEGDPGW
+107 GLPAGPQGAAGW
-119 VGAAVIACG
+119 LGAAVIACG
-128 VVYGAVG
+128 VVYGAAG

-172 ALPSRASTLIAC
+172 VLPSRVSTLVAC
-184 LLPLASAGLWL
+184 LLPLVSAALWL

-214 LGEASA
+214 PGEASA
-220 GLVNAGIL
+220 GLVNADIL
-228 PWRAMALFSAA
+228 PWRAMALFSVT
-239 ALVGNFVTSLLMG
+239 ALIGNFVTSLLMG
-252 SSYTGAQTIF
+252 SSYTGAQVIF

-282 GSLSLDIGL
+282 GGLRLDIEL

-354 GQGLVGGVV
+354 GQGLVGSVV
-363 FLGNAG
+363 FSGNAG
-369 GRVVSEIPGM
+369 GRVASELPGA
-379 GAAVLP
+379 GEAVLP
-385 LACAVGVFALFYL
+385 LACAIGVFALFYL

-413 EGAKD
+413 EGARKTGDED
-418 GCGEC
+418 GATSPDASG
-423 GADSAA
+423 D
-429 AAGVGRPSPQ
+429 GRPSPQ
-439 VAAAGAQAASA
+439 VATAGTKAASA
-450 LAGAAFAGTAS
+450 STIFAGASSPAAAAAAS
-461 PQVAA
+461 TPAD
-466 TGARAA
+466 AA
-472 SALAG
+472 SAE
-477 AMLAGGA
+477 
-484 PAGVASPSAT
+484 
-494 PAGTVLPGA
+494 
-503 ALAEAP
+503 AL
-509 RLDAFAQTLGLT
+509 RLDSFAQTLGLT

-555 IHIYRKAGVTSKQE
+555 IHIYRKAGVASKQE
-569 LISLFGESMGQ
+569 LISLFGESAGQ
-580 VK
+580 VRP

>member
-8 QTGHHWTQ
+8 QTRHDWTQ

-22 TVVGAACLWAWG
+22 TVAGAACLWAWG
-34 YVANLSVALFPR
+34 YVANLSVALFPQ
-46 ADVVASIGIEYAY
+46 ADVVTSIGIEYAY

-72 LACLLRR
+72 LICLLRR
-79 RHPGLSPAVVLAA
+79 RHPGLSPALVLAA
-92 GACLAGASWAISLLM
+92 GMCLAGASWGISLLM
-107 SMPTGPEGDPGW
+107 DMPMEPEGGPGW
-119 VGAAVIACG
+119 LGATVIACG
-128 VVYGAVG
+128 VVYGAAG

-155 LVLLSF
+155 VVLLSF
-161 LLGYI
+161 LLGYL

-172 ALPSRASTLIAC
+172 VLPSRASTLIAC

-228 PWRAMALFSAA
+228 PWRAMALFSAT
-239 ALVGNFVTSLLMG
+239 ALIGNFVTSLLMG

-282 GSLSLDIGL
+282 GTLSLDIGL

-369 GRVVSEIPGM
+369 GRAVSEVASEIPGA
-379 GAAVLP
+379 GETVLP
-385 LACAVGVFALFYL
+385 LACAIGVFALFYL
-398 LVLTTDGL
+398 LVLTTDSL
-406 ARRVAKL
+406 ARRMAKL
-413 EGAKD
+413 EGAKA
-418 GCGEC
+418 GCGEEC
-423 GADSAA
+423 
-429 AAGVGRPSPQ
+429 AGS
-439 VAAAGAQAASA
+439 VAAASAGHPSSQAT
-450 LAGAAFAGTAS
+450 AA
-461 PQVAA
+461 
-466 TGARAA
+466 GARAA
-472 SALAG
+472 SAASTLAG
-477 AMLAGGA
+477 F
-484 PAGVASPSAT
+484 ASASGEPVSSAAT
-494 PAGTVLPGA
+494 GFAS
-503 ALAEAP
+503 AEAS
-509 RLDAFAQTLGLT
+509 RLDSFAQTLGLT

-555 IHIYRKAGVTSKQE
+555 IHIYRKGGVTSKQE
-569 LISLFGESMGQ
+569 LISLFGESVGQ
-580 VK
+580 AK

>member
-8 QTGHHWTQ
+8 QTRHVWTQ

-22 TVVGAACLWAWG
+22 TVAGAACLWAWG
-34 YVANLSVALFPR
+34 YVANLSVALFPQ

-72 LACLLRR
+72 LIGLLRR
-79 RHPGLSPAVVLAA
+79 RHPSLSPALVLAA
-92 GACLAGASWAISLLM
+92 GMCLAGASWAISLLM
-107 SMPTGPEGDPGW
+107 GMPTGPEGGPGW
-119 VGAAVIACG
+119 LGAAVIACG
-128 VVYGAVG
+128 VVYGAAG

-282 GSLSLDIGL
+282 GALSLDIGL

-354 GQGLVGGVV
+354 GQGLVAGVV

-369 GRVVSEIPGM
+369 GRVVSDVMSEIPGM
-379 GAAVLP
+379 GEAVLP
-385 LACAVGVFALFYL
+385 LACAIGVFALFYL
-398 LVLTTDGL
+398 LVLTTDSL
-406 ARRVAKL
+406 ARRMAKL
-413 EGAKD
+413 EGTKD
-418 GCGEC
+418 GCDDEYACSVATASAGQAFPQATTAGPTASATSTLAGPVSASGEPVSP
-423 GADSAA
+423 AVTSAA
-429 AAGVGRPSPQ
+429 SVE
-439 VAAAGAQAASA
+439 AS
-450 LAGAAFAGTAS
+450 
-461 PQVAA
+461 
-466 TGARAA
+466 
-472 SALAG
+472 
-477 AMLAGGA
+477 
-484 PAGVASPSAT
+484 
-494 PAGTVLPGA
+494 
-503 ALAEAP
+503 
-509 RLDAFAQTLGLT
+509 RLDSFAQTLGLT

-569 LISLFGESMGQ
+569 LISLFGESVGQ
-580 VK
+580 AK

>member
-1 MAGRTGD
+1 MTEH
-8 QTGHHWTQ
+8 TGHQTKRDWTQ

-34 YVANLSVALFPR
+34 YVANLSVALFPH
-46 ADVVASIGIEYAY
+46 AYVVASIGIEYAY
-59 YASQLTLAVLAVA
+59 YASQLTLAVLAVT
-72 LACLLRR
+72 LVGLLRR

-92 GACLAGASWAISLLM
+92 GVCLAGASWTISLLM
-107 SMPTGPEGDPGW
+107 GMPTGPQGNPGW
-119 VGAAVIACG
+119 IGAAVIACG
-128 VVYGAVG
+128 VVYGAAG

-161 LLGYI
+161 LLGYL

-172 ALPSRASTLIAC
+172 VLPSRASTLIAC

-220 GLVNAGIL
+220 GLVNTDIL
-228 PWRAMALFSAA
+228 PWHAMALFSAA

-282 GSLSLDIGL
+282 GALSLDIGL

-300 VLGMLLLLVAPDRS
+300 VLGMLLLLVVPDRS

-369 GRVVSEIPGM
+369 GRVVSDLVSEIPGA
-379 GAAVLP
+379 GETVLP
-385 LACAVGVFALFYL
+385 LACAIGVFALFYL

-406 ARRVAKL
+406 ARRMAKL
-413 EGAKD
+413 EGTKE
-418 GCGEC
+418 GCGEEC
-423 GADSAA
+423 AGSAA
-429 AAGVGRPSPQ
+429 TASDGRPSPQ
-439 VAAAGAQAASA
+439 ATAAGAQATSTPAVA
-450 LAGAAFAGTAS
+450 VS
-461 PQVAA
+461 P
-466 TGARAA
+466 GAA
-472 SALAG
+472 SAE
-477 AMLAGGA
+477 
-484 PAGVASPSAT
+484 AS
-494 PAGTVLPGA
+494 
-503 ALAEAP
+503 
-509 RLDAFAQTLGLT
+509 RLDSFTQALGLT

-569 LISLFGESMGQ
+569 LISLFGESVGQ
-580 VK
+580 AK

>member
-1 MAGRTGD
+1 MTEH
-8 QTGHHWTQ
+8 TGHQTKRDWTQ

-34 YVANLSVALFPR
+34 YVANLSVALFPH
-46 ADVVASIGIEYAY
+46 AYVVASIGIEYAY
-59 YASQLTLAVLAVA
+59 YASQLTLAVLAVT
-72 LACLLRR
+72 LVGLLRR

-92 GACLAGASWAISLLM
+92 GVCLAGASWTISLLM
-107 SMPTGPEGDPGW
+107 GMPTGPQGNPGW
-119 VGAAVIACG
+119 IGAAVIACD
-128 VVYGAVG
+128 VVYGAAG

-161 LLGYI
+161 LLGYL

-172 ALPSRASTLIAC
+172 VLPSRASTLIAC

-220 GLVNAGIL
+220 GLVNTDIL
-228 PWRAMALFSAA
+228 PWHAMALFSAA

-282 GSLSLDIGL
+282 GALSLDIGL

-300 VLGMLLLLVAPDRS
+300 VLGMLLLLVVPDRS

-369 GRVVSEIPGM
+369 GRVVSDLVSEIPGA
-379 GAAVLP
+379 GETVLP
-385 LACAVGVFALFYL
+385 LACAIGVFALFYL

-406 ARRVAKL
+406 ARRMAKL
-413 EGAKD
+413 EGTKE
-418 GCGEC
+418 GCGEEC
-423 GADSAA
+423 AGSAA
-429 AAGVGRPSPQ
+429 TASDGRPSPQ
-439 VAAAGAQAASA
+439 ATAAGAQATSTPAVA
-450 LAGAAFAGTAS
+450 VS
-461 PQVAA
+461 P
-466 TGARAA
+466 GAA
-472 SALAG
+472 SAE
-477 AMLAGGA
+477 
-484 PAGVASPSAT
+484 AS
-494 PAGTVLPGA
+494 
-503 ALAEAP
+503 
-509 RLDAFAQTLGLT
+509 RLDSFTQALGLT

-569 LISLFGESMGQ
+569 LISLFGESVGQ
-580 VK
+580 AK

>member
-1 MAGRTGD
+1 MVRHMGD
-8 QTGHHWTQ
+8 QTGRGWTQ
-16 RRSALC
+16 RQSALC

-34 YVANLSVALFPR
+34 YVANLSTALFPR
-46 ADVVASIGIEYAY
+46 ADVIASIGIEYAY
-59 YASQLTLAVLAVA
+59 YASQLTLALAAVI
-72 LACLLRR
+72 LIGMLRH
-79 RHPGLSPAVVLAA
+79 RHPGLSPALVLAA
-92 GACLAGASWAISLLM
+92 GMCLAGASWAIFLLM
-107 SMPTGPEGDPGW
+107 GLPAGPQGAAGW
-119 VGAAVIACG
+119 LGAAVIACG
-128 VVYGAVG
+128 VVYGAAG

-172 ALPSRASTLIAC
+172 VLPSWVSTLVAC
-184 LLPLASAGLWL
+184 LLPLVSAALWL

-214 LGEASA
+214 PGEASA

-228 PWRAMALFSAA
+228 PWRAMALFSVT
-239 ALVGNFVTSLLMG
+239 ALIGNFVTSLLMG
-252 SSYTGAQTIF
+252 SSYTGAQVIF

-282 GSLSLDIGL
+282 GGLRLDIGL

-354 GQGLVGGVV
+354 GQGLVGSVV

-369 GRVVSEIPGM
+369 GRVASEIPGAGEAM
-379 GAAVLP
+379 LP
-385 LACAVGVFALFYL
+385 PACAIGVFTLFYL

-413 EGAKD
+413 EGARKTGDED
-418 GCGEC
+418 G
-423 GADSAA
+423 ATSPDASDN
-429 AAGVGRPSPQ
+429 GRLSPQ
-439 VAAAGAQAASA
+439 VATAGTKAASA
-450 LAGAAFAGTAS
+450 STIFAGASSPAAAAAAS
-461 PQVAA
+461 TPAD
-466 TGARAA
+466 AA
-472 SALAG
+472 SAEALR
-477 AMLAGGA
+477 LGG
-484 PAGVASPSAT
+484 
-494 PAGTVLPGA
+494 
-503 ALAEAP
+503 
-509 RLDAFAQTLGLT
+509 FAQTLGLT

-569 LISLFGESMGQ
+569 LISLFGESAAQ
-580 VK
+580 

>member
-1 MAGRTGD
+1 MVRHMGD
-8 QTGHHWTQ
+8 QTGRGWTQ
-16 RRSALC
+16 RQSALC

-34 YVANLSVALFPR
+34 YVANLSTALFPR

-59 YASQLTLAVLAVA
+59 YASQLTLALAAVI
-72 LACLLRR
+72 LIGMLRR
-79 RHPGLSPAVVLAA
+79 RHPVLSPALVLAA
-92 GACLAGASWAISLLM
+92 GMCLAGASGTIFLLM
-107 SMPTGPEGDPGW
+107 GLPAGPQGTAGW
-119 VGAAVIACG
+119 LGAAVIACG
-128 VVYGAVG
+128 VVYGAAG

-172 ALPSRASTLIAC
+172 VLPSRVSTLVAC
-184 LLPLASAGLWL
+184 LLPLVSAALWL

-214 LGEASA
+214 PGEASA
-220 GLVNAGIL
+220 GLVNADIL
-228 PWRAMALFSAA
+228 PWRAMALFSVT
-239 ALVGNFVTSLLMG
+239 ALIGNFVTSLLMG
-252 SSYTGAQTIF
+252 SSYTGAQVIF

-282 GSLSLDIGL
+282 GGLRLDIEL

-354 GQGLVGGVV
+354 GQGLIGSVV
-363 FLGNAG
+363 FSGNAG
-369 GRVVSEIPGM
+369 GRVASELPGA
-379 GAAVLP
+379 GEAVLP
-385 LACAVGVFALFYL
+385 LACAIGVFALFYL

-413 EGAKD
+413 EGARKTGDED
-418 GCGEC
+418 GATSPDASC
-423 GADSAA
+423 D
-429 AAGVGRPSPQ
+429 GRPSPQ
-439 VAAAGAQAASA
+439 VATAGTKAASA
-450 LAGAAFAGTAS
+450 STIFAGASSPAAAAAAS
-461 PQVAA
+461 TPAD
-466 TGARAA
+466 AA
-472 SALAG
+472 SAE
-477 AMLAGGA
+477 
-484 PAGVASPSAT
+484 
-494 PAGTVLPGA
+494 
-503 ALAEAP
+503 AL
-509 RLDAFAQTLGLT
+509 RLDSFAQTLGLT

-569 LISLFGESMGQ
+569 LISLFGESAGQ
-580 VK
+580 VRP

>member
-1 MAGRTGD
+1 MTEH
-8 QTGHHWTQ
+8 TGHQTKRDWTQ

-34 YVANLSVALFPR
+34 YVANLSVALFPH
-46 ADVVASIGIEYAY
+46 AYVVASIGIEYAY
-59 YASQLTLAVLAVA
+59 YASQLTLAVLAVT
-72 LACLLRR
+72 LVGLLRR

-92 GACLAGASWAISLLM
+92 GVCLAGASWTISLLM
-107 SMPTGPEGDPGW
+107 GMPTGPQGNPGW
-119 VGAAVIACG
+119 IGAAVIACG
-128 VVYGAVG
+128 VVYGAAG

-161 LLGYI
+161 LLGYL

-172 ALPSRASTLIAC
+172 VLPSRASTLIAC

-220 GLVNAGIL
+220 GLVNTDIL
-228 PWRAMALFSAA
+228 PWHAMALFSAA

-282 GSLSLDIGL
+282 GALSLDIGL

-300 VLGMLLLLVAPDRS
+300 VLGMLLLLVVPDRS

-336 VTESTQQTGASPL
+336 VTESTPQTGASPL

-369 GRVVSEIPGM
+369 GRVVSDLVSEIPGA
-379 GAAVLP
+379 GETVLP
-385 LACAVGVFALFYL
+385 LACAIGVFALFYL

-406 ARRVAKL
+406 ARRMAKL
-413 EGAKD
+413 EGTKE
-418 GCGEC
+418 GCGEEC
-423 GADSAA
+423 AGSAA
-429 AAGVGRPSPQ
+429 TASDGRPSPQ
-439 VAAAGAQAASA
+439 ATAAGAQATSTPAVA
-450 LAGAAFAGTAS
+450 VS
-461 PQVAA
+461 P
-466 TGARAA
+466 GAA
-472 SALAG
+472 SAE
-477 AMLAGGA
+477 
-484 PAGVASPSAT
+484 AS
-494 PAGTVLPGA
+494 
-503 ALAEAP
+503 
-509 RLDAFAQTLGLT
+509 RLDSFTQALGLT

-569 LISLFGESMGQ
+569 LISLFGESVGQ
-580 VK
+580 AK

>member
-1 MAGRTGD
+1 MTEHTGR
-8 QTGHHWTQ
+8 QTERDWTQ

-34 YVANLSVALFPR
+34 YVANLSTALFPH
-46 ADVVASIGIEYAY
+46 AYVVASIGIEYAY
-59 YASQLTLAVLAVA
+59 YASQLMLAVLAVA
-72 LACLLRR
+72 LVGLLRR

-92 GACLAGASWAISLLM
+92 GVCLAGASWTISLLM
-107 SMPTGPEGDPGW
+107 GMPAGPQGSPGW

-128 VVYGAVG
+128 VVYGAAG

-144 RFSLGSRSMRQ
+144 RFSLRSRSMRQ
-155 LVLLSF
+155 VVLLSF
-161 LLGYI
+161 LLGYL

-172 ALPSRASTLIAC
+172 VLPSRVSTLIAC

-239 ALVGNFVTSLLMG
+239 ALIGNFVTSLLMG

-282 GSLSLDIGL
+282 GALSLDIGL

-300 VLGMLLLLVAPDRS
+300 VLGMLLLLVTPDRS

-369 GRVVSEIPGM
+369 GRVVSDVMSEIPGM
-379 GAAVLP
+379 GEAVLP
-385 LACAVGVFALFYL
+385 LACAIGVFALFYL
-398 LVLTTDGL
+398 LVLTTDSL
-406 ARRVAKL
+406 ARRMAKL
-413 EGAKD
+413 EGTKE
-418 GCGEC
+418 GCGEEC
-423 GADSAA
+423 AGSAA
-429 AAGVGRPSPQ
+429 
-439 VAAAGAQAASA
+439 
-450 LAGAAFAGTAS
+450 TAS
-461 PQVAA
+461 VGQPSTQGAVAE
-466 TGARAA
+466 ARAA
-472 SALAG
+472 STLAG
-477 AMLAGGA
+477 S
-484 PAGVASPSAT
+484 ASASGEPTSSAAT
-494 PAGTVLPGA
+494 SSAS
-503 ALAEAP
+503 AEAS
-509 RLDAFAQTLGLT
+509 RLDSFAQTLGLT

-569 LISLFGESMGQ
+569 LISLFGESAGQ
-580 VK
+580 VQ

>member
-1 MAGRTGD
+1 MTEHTGR
-8 QTGHHWTQ
+8 QTGRDWTQ

-34 YVANLSVALFPR
+34 YVANLSTALFPH
-46 ADVVASIGIEYAY
+46 AYVVASIGIEYAY

-72 LACLLRR
+72 LVGLLHR

-92 GACLAGASWAISLLM
+92 GICLAGASWTISLLM
-107 SMPTGPEGDPGW
+107 GMPAGPQGNPGW
-119 VGAAVIACG
+119 IGTAVIACG
-128 VVYGAVG
+128 VVYGVAG

-155 LVLLSF
+155 VVLLSF
-161 LLGYI
+161 LLGYL

-172 ALPSRASTLIAC
+172 VLPNRASTLIAC

-220 GLVNAGIL
+220 GLVNADIL

-282 GSLSLDIGL
+282 GALSLDIGL

-369 GRVVSEIPGM
+369 GRVVSDVMSEIPGV
-379 GAAVLP
+379 GEAVLP
-385 LACAVGVFALFYL
+385 LACAIGVFAIFYL

-406 ARRVAKL
+406 ARRVARL
-413 EGAKD
+413 EGTKE
-418 GCGEC
+418 GCGEEC
-423 GADSAA
+423 AGSAA
-429 AAGVGRPSPQ
+429 AASVGQPSPQ
-439 VAAAGAQAASA
+439 GAAAGPTASAAST
-450 LAGAAFAGTAS
+450 LAGSAS
-461 PQVAA
+461 ASGEPTSSAA
-466 TGARAA
+466 TNSA
-472 SALAG
+472 SAE
-477 AMLAGGA
+477 
-484 PAGVASPSAT
+484 
-494 PAGTVLPGA
+494 
-503 ALAEAP
+503 AL
-509 RLDAFAQTLGLT
+509 RLDSFTQTLGLT

-569 LISLFGESMGQ
+569 LISLFGESVGQ
-580 VK
+580 AK

>member
-1 MAGRTGD
+1 MVRHMGD
-8 QTGHHWTQ
+8 QTGRGWTQ
-16 RRSALC
+16 RQSALC

-34 YVANLSVALFPR
+34 YVANLSTALFPR

-59 YASQLTLAVLAVA
+59 YASQLTLALTAVI
-72 LACLLRR
+72 LIGMLRR
-79 RHPGLSPAVVLAA
+79 RHPVLSPALVLAA
-92 GACLAGASWAISLLM
+92 GMCLAGASWAIFLLM
-107 SMPTGPEGDPGW
+107 GLPAGPQGAAGW
-119 VGAAVIACG
+119 AGTAVIACG
-128 VVYGAVG
+128 VVYGAAG

-172 ALPSRASTLIAC
+172 VLPSRVSTLVAC
-184 LLPLASAGLWL
+184 LLPLVSAALWL

-214 LGEASA
+214 PGEASA

-228 PWRAMALFSAA
+228 PWRAMALFSVT
-239 ALVGNFVTSLLMG
+239 ALIGNFVTSLLMG
-252 SSYTGAQTIF
+252 SSYTGAQVIF

-282 GSLSLDIGL
+282 GSLRLDIGL

-354 GQGLVGGVV
+354 GQGLVGSVV

-369 GRVVSEIPGM
+369 GRVASEIPSAGE
-379 GAAVLP
+379 AVLP
-385 LACAVGVFALFYL
+385 LACAIGVFALFYL

-413 EGAKD
+413 EGARKTGDED
-418 GCGEC
+418 G
-423 GADSAA
+423 ATPSDASDN
-429 AAGVGRPSPQ
+429 GRLSPQ
-439 VAAAGAQAASA
+439 VATAGTKAASA
-450 LAGAAFAGTAS
+450 STLFAGASS
-461 PQVAA
+461 PAAAAA
-466 TGARAA
+466 TF
-472 SALAG
+472 
-477 AMLAGGA
+477 
-484 PAGVASPSAT
+484 T
-494 PAGTVLPGA
+494 PAGATS
-503 ALAEAP
+503 AEAL
-509 RLDAFAQTLGLT
+509 RLDSFAQTLGLT

-569 LISLFGESMGQ
+569 LISLFGESTAQ
-580 VK
+580 

>member
-1 MAGRTGD
+1 MTRRTGD
-8 QTGHHWTQ
+8 QSKHGWTQ

-34 YVANLSVALFPR
+34 YVANLSTALFPR
-46 ADVVASIGIEYAY
+46 ADVIASIGIEYAY
-59 YASQLTLAVLAVA
+59 YASQLTLTLAAVVLIGM
-72 LACLLRR
+72 LRHR
-79 RHPGLSPAVVLAA
+79 QPGLSPAVVLGA
-92 GACLAGASWAISLLM
+92 GMCLAGASGTIFLLVGL
-107 SMPTGPEGDPGW
+107 PAGPESAAGW
-119 VGAAVIACG
+119 IGAAVIACG
-128 VVYGAVG
+128 VVYGVAG

-155 LVLLSF
+155 VVLLSF
-161 LLGYI
+161 LLGYL

-172 ALPSRASTLIAC
+172 VLPSRASTLIAC

-228 PWRAMALFSAA
+228 PWRAMALFSAT

-282 GSLSLDIGL
+282 GAPSLDIGL

-369 GRVVSEIPGM
+369 GRFVSEIPVVGE
-379 GAAVLP
+379 AVLP
-385 LACAVGVFALFYL
+385 LACAIGVFALFYL
-398 LVLTTDGL
+398 LVLTTDSL
-406 ARRVAKL
+406 ARRMAKL
-413 EGAKD
+413 EGAKGVGD
-418 GCGEC
+418 EEALRPLAPVSTKQSPWQATASVGHPFPQG
-423 GADSAA
+423 AA
-429 AAGVGRPSPQ
+429 ASPASTGGRCPSQ
-439 VAAAGAQAASA
+439 QATTASAQAASTSA
-450 LAGAAFAGTAS
+450 NGDPAS
-461 PQVAA
+461 SAV
-466 TGARAA
+466 TNAA
-472 SALAG
+472 SAE
-477 AMLAGGA
+477 
-484 PAGVASPSAT
+484 AS
-494 PAGTVLPGA
+494 
-503 ALAEAP
+503 
-509 RLDAFAQTLGLT
+509 RLDSFAQTLGLT

-569 LISLFGESMGQ
+569 LISLFGESVGQ
-580 VK
+580 AK

>member
-8 QTGHHWTQ
+8 QSKHGWTQ

-34 YVANLSVALFPR
+34 YVANLSMALFPR
-46 ADVVASIGIEYAY
+46 VDVIASIGIEYAY
-59 YASQLTLAVLAVA
+59 YASQLTLTVLAVA
-72 LACLLRR
+72 LVGLLRR

-92 GACLAGASWAISLLM
+92 GVCLAGASWAISLLM
-107 SMPTGPEGDPGW
+107 GMPTGPQGSPGW

-128 VVYGAVG
+128 VVYGAAG

-144 RFSLGSRSMRQ
+144 RFSLGSRRMRQ

-205 GEVWPQERM
+205 GEVWPEERM
-214 LGEASA
+214 PGEATA

-282 GSLSLDIGL
+282 GALSLDIGL

-369 GRVVSEIPGM
+369 GRVVSDVVSEIPGM
-379 GAAVLP
+379 GEAVLP
-385 LACAVGVFALFYL
+385 LACAIGVFALFYL
-398 LVLTTDGL
+398 LVLTTDSL
-406 ARRVAKL
+406 ARHMARL
-413 EGAKD
+413 EGTKE
-418 GCGEC
+418 GCGEEC
-423 GADSAA
+423 ASSAA
-429 AAGVGRPSPQ
+429 TASVGQPSPQ
-439 VAAAGAQAASA
+439 ATAA
-450 LAGAAFAGTAS
+450 
-461 PQVAA
+461 
-466 TGARAA
+466 GARAA
-472 SALAG
+472 STLAG
-477 AMLAGGA
+477 T
-484 PAGVASPSAT
+484 AS
-494 PAGTVLPGA
+494 
-503 ALAEAP
+503 AEAS
-509 RLDAFAQTLGLT
+509 RLDSFAQTLSLT

-580 VK
+580 AN